1 MKKHL
6 LVLAAL
12 AIGCSAFPQTF
23 RSGKYRNIQK
33 DLAGMVCENGVCK
46 ASVALDSFTY
56 SVSAKESEDYFTV
69 LAAVSGSTIMVEHFF
84 LDGSML
90 KDPSSKG
97 EWFSKKGKNKKRILT
112 IGSFLESVFG
122 YRPGRHP
129 KKVSVFYLKKIQ
141 IRGMVSP

>member
-12 AIGCSAFPQTF
+12 AIGYSAFSQTF

-33 DLAGMVCENGVCK
+33 DLPGMACQNGVCK
-46 ASVALDSFTY
+46 ASVTMDSFVY
-56 SVSAKESEDYFTV
+56 LVSVKESEDYFTV
-69 LAAVSGSTIMVEHFF
+69 VASVNGPSVMVEHFY

-97 EWFSKKGKNKKRILT
+97 EWFSRKKVKRQKHGKGKALT
-112 IGSFLESVFG
+112 IGHFLESIFG

-129 KKVSVFYLKKIQ
+129 KKMSVFFT
-141 IRGMVSP
+141 